1 MSLIK
6 NDDAQ
11 VWQGLRSGDREAFL
25 KLYRKYYHA
34 LLFIGLKEIR
44 DADVVK
50 DAIQH
55 LFLYLWDKRDSLEQ
69 ARNVR
74 SYLIMAFLR
83 KLSADWK
90 KSARHQHLALAWNG
104 EADVP
109 LPTPEETL
117 ISKQSHA
124 SAQSYL
130 MLHINALPARQ
141 RELILLRFYEGLS
154 YEEIVE
160 QTGLSHRTVY
170 NKIHE
175 ALKKLRA
182 GISKDHPSYGEV
194 MPVLLAWLA
203 TQV

>member
-1 MSLIK
+1 MSMD
-6 NDDAQ
+6 DDAHA
-11 VWQGLRSGDREAFL
+11 WEGLCSGEKEAL
-25 KLYRKYYHA
+25 LLLYRKYYHA

-55 LFLYLWDKRDSLEQ
+55 LFLYLWDKRDCLEQ

-74 SYLIMAFLR
+74 SYLIIALLR

-90 KSARHQHLALAWNG
+90 KSVRHQHLALAWNG
-104 EADVP
+104 DADAP
-109 LPTPEETL
+109 LPTPEEIL
-117 ISKQSHA
+117 ISRQSQA

-141 RELILLRFYEGLS
+141 RELILLKFYEGLS
-154 YEEIVE
+154 YEEIVAR
-160 QTGLSHRTVY
+160 TGLSYRTIY

-175 ALKKLRA
+175 ALKKLRTV
-182 GISKDHPSYGEV
+182 INKDHPAYGEV
-194 MPVLLAWLA
+194 MSVLLIWL
-203 TQV
+203 TMQV

>member
-1 MSLIK
+1 MSLIM

-11 VWQGLRSGDREAFL
+11 VWQGLRCGDREAFL
-25 KLYRKYYHA
+25 LLYRKYYHA
-34 LLFIGLKEIR
+34 LLFIGLKEVR

-55 LFLYLWDKRDSLEQ
+55 LFLYLWDKHDSLEQ

-74 SYLIMAFLR
+74 SYLIIAFLR

-90 KSARHQHLALAWNG
+90 KRASHQHLVLAWNG
-104 EADVP
+104 DADVP
-109 LPTPEETL
+109 LPTPEEVL
-117 ISKQSHA
+117 ISKQSQTL
-124 SAQSYL
+124 AQSYL
-130 MLHINALPARQ
+130 MLHVNALPARQ
-141 RELILLRFYEGLS
+141 RELILLKFYEGLS

-160 QTGLSHRTVY
+160 RTGLSPRTVY

-175 ALKKLRA
+175 ALKKLRT
-182 GISKDHPSYGEV
+182 GISKDHPAYGEV

-203 TQV
+203 VQV